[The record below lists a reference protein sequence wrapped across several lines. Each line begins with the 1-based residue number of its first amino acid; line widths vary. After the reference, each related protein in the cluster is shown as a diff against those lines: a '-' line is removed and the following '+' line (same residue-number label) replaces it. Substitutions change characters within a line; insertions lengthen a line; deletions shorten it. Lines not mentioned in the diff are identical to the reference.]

1 MVVYYAPKDEYHG
14 DVWIFERKIWSNLN
28 LTVSEIP
35 SYRLRRINSSLTRN
49 RHVCS
54 TVVGGAKKDLLF
66 AAAGGPAGS
75 KEFSLL
81 QKRERERERR
91 SVRFPRNN

>member
-35 SYRLRRINSSLTRN
+35 SYRLRRIELGCNGDVT
-49 RHVCS
+49 
-54 TVVGGAKKDLLF
+54 
-66 AAAGGPAGS
+66 
-75 KEFSLL
+75 E
-81 QKRERERERR
+81 KRD
-91 SVRFPRNN
+91 VRFGEFGFWPW